1 MFKMKSEMR
10 ERLITAKQEMDRIA
24 YDREFYSIINENDRV
39 SISVNAVLREL
50 SMLGLHES
58 ANEIKYRVTE
68 GENPV
73 AVSTDVIWN
82 TKFDY
87 LELNRLFFS
96 LLSSDK

>member
-1 MFKMKSEMR
+1 MR

-24 YDREFYSIINENDRV
+24 YDREFHSIISENDKISM
-39 SISVNAVLREL
+39 SINAVLREL
-50 SMLGLHES
+50 SLLGLNES
-58 ANEIKYRVTE
+58 ANEIKYRITG

-73 AVSTDVIWN
+73 AATTDVIWG
-82 TKFDY
+82 TKFNY